1 VDGVYAGRP
10 ELADLVDVA
19 VYLGVDPQT
28 RAGRY
33 AARHNDPDWTRFW
46 ERGEA
51 HYFGVVRPP
60 ASFDLQ
66 LDVDDLRNGADA

>member
-1 VDGVYAGRP
+1 MAQDLSLAASHAGVLDRHRS
-10 ELADLVDVA
+10 
-19 VYLGVDPQT
+19 PQT

-66 LDVDDLRNGADA
+66 LDVEDLRNGADA